1 MHVLI
6 AGDELATRT
15 MLRFVFEQQAG
26 RAVLEAETGAETL
39 QALADQECGLL
50 VTALTL
56 PDIDGFELVRQVRR
70 VSSIPIVI
78 VSARGDIADRI
89 HGLKSGADDYISQP
103 FDVSELLARVDAL
116 LWRANQTPRVEH
128 DGRLAVGPLVLEPT
142 AQTVEIE
149 GRGRVRLTPTEFRL
163 LMDLARAPGKVRPR
177 HALEQAI
184 AGAEAAGTPGAL
196 NTYISTLRAKL
207 DTSPRGPGLIQTVR
221 ARGYRLTV

>member
-6 AGDELATRT
+6 AEDELATRK

-26 RAVLEAETGAETL
+26 RAVLEAGTGAETL

-50 VTALTL
+50 LTDLSL
-56 PDIDGFELVRQVRR
+56 PDMDGFELVRQVRR

-78 VSARGDIADRI
+78 VSARGDVADRI
-89 HGLKSGADDYISQP
+89 RGLKCGADDYVSKP

-116 LWRANQTPRVEH
+116 LWRANQTPRVER
-128 DGRLAVGPLVLEPT
+128 DGRLSVGPLVLEPT
-142 AQTVEIE
+142 AQAVEID

-177 HALEQAI
+177 HELEQAI
-184 AGAEAAGTPGAL
+184 AGTEMAGTPGAL
-196 NTYISTLRAKL
+196 NTYISTLRGKL
-207 DTSPRGPGLIQTVR
+207 ETNPHRPRLIQTVR
-221 ARGYRLTV
+221 SRGYRLTV

>member
-1 MHVLI
+1 MYLLI
-6 AGDELATRT
+6 ADHELATRK

-26 RAVLEAETGAETL
+26 RVILEAETGAGTL
-39 QALADQECGLL
+39 QALADQDCNLL
-50 VTALTL
+50 ITELTL
-56 PDIDGFELVRQVRR
+56 PDMDGFELVRQVRR

-78 VSARGDIADRI
+78 VSARSAIADRI
-89 HGLKSGADDYISQP
+89 RGLKSGADDYIAKP

-149 GRGRVRLTPTEFRL
+149 GHGRVRLTPTEFRL

-184 AGAEAAGTPGAL
+184 AGDVAAGTPGAL

-207 DTSPRGPGLIQTVR
+207 DTGPHGPGLIQTVR